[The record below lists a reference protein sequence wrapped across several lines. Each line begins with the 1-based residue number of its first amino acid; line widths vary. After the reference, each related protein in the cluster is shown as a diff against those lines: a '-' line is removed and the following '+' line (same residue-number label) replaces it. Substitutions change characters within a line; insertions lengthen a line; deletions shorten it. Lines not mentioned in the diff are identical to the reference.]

1 MAWPTQN
8 YTINRIIY
16 FVCLILIPFLTGLY
30 GVSMGLPVAV
40 VLGFY
45 ILQRIMIPRDTRFI
59 IGFVILLAP
68 AAVAYFAG
76 WVFASLA
83 H

>member
-16 FVCLILIPFLTGLY
+16 FICLVLVPFLTGLY
-30 GVSMGLPVAV
+30 GVSVGLVVAV

-45 ILQRIMIPRDTRFI
+45 VLQRIMIPRNTRFL
-59 IGFVILLAP
+59 IGFLLLFVP
-68 AAVAYFAG
+68 AAIAYLVG
-76 WVFASLA
+76 WSVSLLV

>member
-16 FVCLILIPFLTGLY
+16 FVCLVLIPFVTGLY
-30 GVSMGLPVAV
+30 GVSVGLTVAV

-68 AAVAYFAG
+68 AAVAYLAG
-76 WVFASLA
+76 WGVAVLV